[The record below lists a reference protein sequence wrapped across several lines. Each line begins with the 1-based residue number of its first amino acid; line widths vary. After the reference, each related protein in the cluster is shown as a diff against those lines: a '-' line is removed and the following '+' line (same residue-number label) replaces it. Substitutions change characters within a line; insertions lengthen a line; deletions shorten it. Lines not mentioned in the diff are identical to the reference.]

1 MAISPQIDTVSI
13 SPVKLL
19 IVSRRGPGGPN
30 SLAVSHNHL
39 FTEENGQTKPWKIKW
54 KLGITGVCKKQND
67 PPTYLLI
74 VLIGMD
80 GYALYMKRLRLRE
93 VGVHIWPI
101 IKPMVFKN

>member
-1 MAISPQIDTVSI
+1 MQ
-13 SPVKLL
+13 
-19 IVSRRGPGGPN
+19 
-30 SLAVSHNHL
+30 
-39 FTEENGQTKPWKIKW
+39 W

-93 VGVHIWPI
+93 VGDMATARAHIWPI
-101 IKPMVFKN
+101 KKPMVFKN

>member
-1 MAISPQIDTVSI
+1 MQ
-13 SPVKLL
+13 
-19 IVSRRGPGGPN
+19 
-30 SLAVSHNHL
+30 
-39 FTEENGQTKPWKIKW
+39 W

-74 VLIGMD
+74 VLIGTD

-93 VGVHIWPI
+93 VGDMATAGAHIWPI